1 MTTSPQRPIRKFN
14 PGLLQSD
21 SELIEQFVVRQG
33 ELDIVLETLRGNI
46 NSPSC
51 QHALLVAPR
60 GQGKTMLL
68 ARIAVELRTD
78 ENLSTHLFPVQF
90 MEESL
95 EVFTLADFWL
105 ETLFHLARE
114 TETSCPKLSRELCR
128 THDDLTGRY
137 NETLLEDQ
145 AFAAVVDAADRMDK
159 QLVLMVENLQALSRS
174 VDEDFGWKLR
184 KVLQCEPQVMLL
196 GTATSR
202 FAALDDA
209 TQPFFEF
216 FHMVSLEPL
225 GTMACRRL
233 WEMVSGQSV
242 AEREIRPLEIL
253 TGGNPRLLVIVAT
266 FAGHR
271 SFHQLMEELVAL
283 IDEYTEYFRGHLD
296 GLAKTERRVYLAV
309 IDLWQPSTAA
319 EVAARARM
327 DIRPVSTLLGR
338 LRERRAINIDNSGS
352 KRLYSASERLYC
364 IYYKLRRERD
374 QAGVVR
380 LLLQFMTAFYAPRE
394 SAGLLHEFWQEVE
407 ATSGFQPLLAEAVAE
422 SSRSDEA
429 LGHHLQIAR
438 DLIGKALGHAWT
450 GSDPEAVV
458 TLYEEVDAR
467 FGGSS
472 RIELQMMVI
481 TALMNLAVY
490 RVQLGEPELALAT
503 CDEIDARFGSSVEPI
518 LCGLVARVLLNK
530 GNILRTDLGNPTDA
544 QTAFETVVARFGDS
558 EDEMLWATV
567 VDAMVSKAS
576 IYSDLG
582 QYAEAKVTFGKVLS
596 FFNTKAS
603 RIFHKEMFHKDVAL
617 AYLGEGHA
625 DMQLGKTASAVHS
638 FESLVECFDG
648 NDDSTLR
655 DLVAVAL
662 FSKGVAWSELGEIAS
677 AILSYDEVVTRFSAS
692 DNPRLQSLVAASLVQ
707 KSVEL
712 LNSGRSADALDT
724 CDQVELGFGNQ
735 EDHNDIPFGW
745 HADWTRA
752 KALIALGRT
761 ASVMDT
767 LWSLVGRFVSES
779 QPMVEAMLEHVP
791 ELIILGVPSGEM
803 VQVLS
808 NDPQKAAALQP
819 LVVALRQHAGEM
831 VRVPVEV
838 MEVAADIREVLQQQD
853 EVAKQV
859 AR

>member
-242 AEREIRPLEIL
+242 AEEEVRPLEIL

-271 SFHQLMEELVAL
+271 SFRQLLEDLVAL
-283 IDEYTEYFRGHLD
+283 VDEHTEYFRSHLD
-296 GLAKTERRVYLAV
+296 VLAKTERRVYLAV
-309 IDLWQPSTAA
+309 IDLWQPSTAG

-327 DIRPVSTLLGR
+327 DIRTVSTMLGR
-338 LRERRAINIDNSGS
+338 LVRRGAISFEGSGS
-352 KRLYSASERLYC
+352 KRLYFASEQLYC
-364 IYYKLRRERD
+364 IYYSLRRKRD
-374 QAGVVR
+374 QAGTVR

-394 SAGLLHEFWQEVE
+394 AAELLHEFWQEVE
-407 ATSGFQPLLAEAVAE
+407 ATPGFGPLLAEAIAK
-422 SSRSDEA
+422 SSQSDEA
-429 LGHHLQIAR
+429 LDHHLRVANDLTANAQLRLLSGHPQEAIEIYNKVITRFR
-438 DLIGKALGHAWT
+438 DSSRAGLQKIVVA
-450 GSDPEAVV
+450 AVV
-458 TLYEEVDAR
+458 NVACC
-467 FGGSS
+467 
-472 RIELQMMVI
+472 Q
-481 TALMNLAVY
+481 
-490 RVQLGEPELALAT
+490 VQLGESTEALAT
-503 CDEIDARFGSSVEPI
+503 FDDMVARFGASVESY
-518 LCGLVARVLLNK
+518 LQQMVAIALLNK
-530 GNILRTDLGNPTDA
+530 GMTLRLQRSNPTEA
-544 QTAFETVVARFGDS
+544 LAAFEAVLARFGTSD
-558 EDEMLWATV
+558 DEQLLKLVAR
-567 VDAMVSKAS
+567 AMVGRAAT
-576 IYSDLG
+576 YGDLG
-582 QYAEAKVTFGKVLS
+582 QFTEAKSAFEDVLAAS
-596 FFNTKAS
+596 TTKDS
-603 RIFHKEMFHKDVAL
+603 HVSQEDVAYAL
-617 AYLGEGHA
+617 LSKGIAYGQLGE
-625 DMQLGKTASAVHS
+625 TASAIQC
-638 FESLVECFDG
+638 FEALVGRFVESDG
-648 NDDSTLR
+648 EIFQEL
-655 DLVAVAL
+655 AAQA
-662 FSKGVAWSELGEIAS
+662 FFGKGVAYGQLGETAQALVSFEEIM
-677 AILSYDEVVTRFSAS
+677 TRFGTS
-692 DNPRLQSLVAASLVQ
+692 DNPRLRVFVAKALVGKSTEQLKEGRPDDAMSTCNELAAKFGALVD
-707 KSVEL
+707 S
-712 LNSGRSADALDT
+712 
-724 CDQVELGFGNQ
+724 
-735 EDHNDIPFGW
+735 NDIPFAW
-745 HADWTRA
+745 HADWSRA
-752 KALIALGRT
+752 KALAAQGRATGTMEALR
-761 ASVMDT
+761 
-767 LWSLVGRFVSES
+767 SLVAGFDPGSRS
-779 QPMVEAMLEHVP
+779 MVRAMLTLVP
-791 ELIILGVPSGEM
+791 DLISQGTTAGDVAE
-803 VQVLS
+803 VLS
-808 NDPQKAAALQP
+808 SDPHKAAALQP
-819 LVVALRQHAGEM
+819 LVVALRQHAGEV
-831 VRVPVEV
+831 VRAPVEV
-838 MEVAADIREVLQQQD
+838 MEVAADIRKIMEQRD
-853 EVAKQV
+853 AATKHVAQ
-859 AR
+859 